1 MAPEGRHDRMR
12 QPGMTPLVVPS
23 RCCYASPGKG
33 RPVPER
39 LASWKEI
46 AAYLGREVRT
56 VQRWAAER
64 GLPVHHLP
72 GGVRPRVFSTR
83 PELDAWL
90 RAGSPQS
97 RPEPVSVAVL
107 PFLDLTGG
115 PDDQYFG
122 DGLAEDLINALVR
135 VPGLRVI
142 ARTSSFVFTD
152 RGRDVHDIGRRLGVT
167 WLIEGSVRR
176 ARRRVRVSAQLVN
189 TRDGFHAWSECFDR
203 QLTDLLGIQNDIAR
217 AIASAL
223 QVTLEIGVPVM
234 RTTGNLAAY
243 DLWVKG
249 RSISQQFTPGA
260 IAEARQCFEGAIA
273 RAPAFA
279 KPYFGLADL
288 LFAAVQFG
296 FVEPREV
303 LPQLRAAITRS
314 LDLDDSFPEA
324 HALHGVIRGTLDY
337 DWPGAEAAFTRALE
351 LGPGSATVL
360 IQHAWFHL
368 VPRLQF
374 ARALDEAQQAVVL
387 DPLSALVRG
396 RLGLV
401 RMAARQYGAAVED
414 CRAAVELAPGRWW
427 AHWFHGTALLLN
439 GRLAEGFRESK
450 RLYDEVH
457 HPLSVGAMAMLY
469 GLFRQRAKARRGLA
483 ELEAMAMSRPVPP
496 MAWAFACIGAGDDR
510 MFEWLNKGIDAR
522 DPVVTHLPSMPFYDG
537 IRDDPRF
544 NALLVRMNLA

>member
-1 MAPEGRHDRMR
+1 
-12 QPGMTPLVVPS
+12 
-23 RCCYASPGKG
+23 
-33 RPVPER
+33 VPER
-39 LASWKEI
+39 LESWKEI

-64 GLPVHHLP
+64 QLPVHRLP
-72 GGVRPRVFSTR
+72 GGVRPRVFSITS
-83 PELDAWL
+83 ELDAWL
-90 RAGSPQS
+90 RVGDTPD
-97 RPEPVSVAVL
+97 RPGPVSVAVL
-107 PFLDLTGG
+107 PFLTLAGG

-122 DGLAEDLINALVR
+122 DGLADDVINALVR

-152 RGRDVHDIGRRLGVT
+152 RGRDVHEIGRRLGAT

-176 ARRRVRVSAQLVN
+176 ERKRIRVSAQLVN

-203 QLTDLLGIQNDIAR
+203 QLTDLFAIQDDIAR

-223 QVTLEIGVPVM
+223 QVKLAIGAPTK
-234 RTTGNLAAY
+234 RPTGDLAAY

-249 RSISQQFTPGA
+249 RSISQQMTPGA
-260 IAEARQCFEGAIA
+260 VAQARQCYEEAIA
-273 RAPAFA
+273 RDPAFA
-279 KPYFGLADL
+279 RPYFGLAEL

-296 FVEPREV
+296 LARPGDV
-303 LPQLRAAITRS
+303 LPPLRAAIAKS
-314 LDLDDSFPEA
+314 LDLDASFPEA

-337 DWPGAEAAFTRALE
+337 DWPGAEASFRRALD
-351 LGPGSATVL
+351 LGPGSASVL

-368 VPRLQF
+368 VPRGQIEQ
-374 ARALDEAQQAVVL
+374 ALDEARQAVAL

-401 RMAARQYGAAVED
+401 RMAGRQYGPAVDD

-427 AHWFHGTALLLN
+427 AHWFYGTALLLQ

-450 RLYDEVH
+450 QLYDEVH
-457 HPLSVGAMAMLY
+457 QPLAVGAMALLY
-469 GLFRQRAKARRGLA
+469 GLFRRKALANRLLA
-483 ELEAMAMSRPVPP
+483 ELEVMSQTVPVSPV
-496 MAWAFACIGAGDDR
+496 AWAFACIGVGDDR
-510 MFEWLNKGIDAR
+510 AFDWLGQAIDER

-537 IRDDPRF
+537 IRHDPRF
-544 NALLVRMNLA
+544 KALLARMNLA